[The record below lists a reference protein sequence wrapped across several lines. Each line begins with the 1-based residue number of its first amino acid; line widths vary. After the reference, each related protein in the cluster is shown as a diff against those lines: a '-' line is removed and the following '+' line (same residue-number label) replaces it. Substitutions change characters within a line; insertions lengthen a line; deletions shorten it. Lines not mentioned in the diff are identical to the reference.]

1 MTVDLMRYLDKWL
14 GIPLCFIF
22 SVMNRMLRPFASK
35 KAPEQIQKILI
46 VQLSERGAVILAHS
60 AVVKVKDLFPR
71 AALYYAIFEEM
82 KESIQLLQTVPEDHI
97 FTVRAQSLTGFIMS
111 TVKMIVAVRKEKIDV
126 VLDFE
131 LFSRISTLLSY
142 LTGAPIRV
150 GFNKFCM
157 EGLYRGTLQT
167 HRVSY
172 NHLKHISLNFLS
184 LAFALREDPG
194 TIPLSKVA
202 VQTEDIQVPRVVSTP
217 DAQKEMLQK
226 LQNICPGITS
236 EKKIIVFNPNGSE
249 LLPLRRW
256 PMRNYGELAQKLLK
270 HPSVYI
276 VVTGSHSER
285 KDAAMFCESLR
296 NNRCINLAGETS
308 FRELID
314 LYALADLLVSNDSGP
329 PNVASLTDI
338 KVLVFFGPETP
349 ACYKPLGE
357 HVEVLYADLL
367 CSPCVSAY
375 NHRKSACRD
384 NRCLQVIAVDEVYEK
399 IITLIPDCGVKAV

>member
-22 SVMNRMLRPFASK
+22 SVMNRALRPFATK
-35 KAPEQIQKILI
+35 KAPEQIKKILI

-60 AVVKVKDLFPR
+60 AVVKVKELFPQ

-82 KESIQLLQTVPEDHI
+82 KESIQLLQTVPDDHI
-97 FTVRAQSLTGFIMS
+97 LTVRSDSLAGFIMS
-111 TVKMIVAVRKEKIDV
+111 TVKMIGAVRKEKMDV
-126 VLDFE
+126 VIDFE

-142 LTGAPIRV
+142 LTGARIRV
-150 GFNKFCM
+150 GFNKFYM

-167 HRVSY
+167 HRVLY

-184 LAFALREDPG
+184 LAYALREDPA

-202 VQTEDIQVPRVVSTP
+202 VQTNDIQVPGIASAP
-217 DAQKEMLQK
+217 DAQKKMLQK
-226 LQNICPGITS
+226 LQRVCPEITR
-236 EKKIIVFNPNGSE
+236 EKTIIVFNPNGSE

-256 PMRNYGELAQKLLK
+256 PMKNYGELAQKLLK
-270 HPSVYI
+270 NPSVYI
-276 VVTGSHSER
+276 VVTGSKSER
-285 KDAAMFCESLR
+285 KDAAMFCDALR
-296 NNRCINLAGETS
+296 NRRCINLAGETS

-357 HVEVLYADLL
+357 NVEVLYADLL

-375 NHRKSACRD
+375 NHRKSPCRD
-384 NRCLQVIAVDEVYEK
+384 NKCLQVITVDEVYER
-399 IITLIPDCGVKAV
+399 ISTLIPDCVLEAV

>member
-1 MTVDLMRYLDKWL
+1 MTVDLMRYLDKWM

-22 SVMNRMLRPFASK
+22 SVMNRILRPFASQ
-35 KAPEQIQKILI
+35 KAPEQIKKILI

-60 AVVKVKDLFPR
+60 AVVKVKKLFPQ
-71 AALYYAIFEEM
+71 ATLYYAIFEEM
-82 KESIQLLQTVPEDHI
+82 KESIQLLQTVPDDRI
-97 FTVRAQSLTGFIMS
+97 LTVRSQSLAGFIMS
-111 TVKMIVAVRKEKIDV
+111 TIKMIVAVRKEKIDV

-142 LTGAPIRV
+142 LTGARIRV
-150 GFNKFCM
+150 GFNKFYM

-167 HRVSY
+167 HRVLY

-184 LAFALREDPG
+184 LAYALREDSG

-202 VQTEDIQVPRVVSTP
+202 VQAEDIQVPGVASPP
-217 DAQKEMLQK
+217 DSQKKMLQK
-226 LQNICPGITS
+226 LQHVCPEITS
-236 EKKIIVFNPNGSE
+236 EKTIIVFNPNGSE
-249 LLPLRRW
+249 LMPLRRW
-256 PMRNYGELAQKLLK
+256 PMKNYGELAQKLLRN
-270 HPSVYI
+270 PSVYI
-276 VVTGSHSER
+276 VVTGSQSER
-285 KDAAMFCESLR
+285 KDAAMFCDALR
-296 NNRCINLAGETS
+296 NRRCINLAGETS

-329 PNVASLTDI
+329 PNVASLTNI

-357 HVEVLYADLL
+357 NVEVLYADLL

-375 NHRKSACRD
+375 NHRKSPCRD
-384 NRCLQVIAVDEVYEK
+384 NRCLQVITVDEVYER
-399 IITLIPDCGVKAV
+399 IITLIPDCVLKAV

>member
-1 MTVDLMRYLDKWL
+1 MTVDLMRYLDRWM

-22 SVMNRMLRPFASK
+22 SVMHRMLRPFATK
-35 KAPEQIQKILI
+35 KAPEQVQKILI

-60 AVVKVKDLFPR
+60 AVVKVKELFPH

-82 KESIQLLQTVPEDHI
+82 KESIQLLQTVPDDHI
-97 FTVRAQSLTGFIMS
+97 FTVRSASLAGFIMS
-111 TVKMIVAVRKEKIDV
+111 TVKMIVAVRKEGMDV

-131 LFSRISTLLSY
+131 LFSRISALLSY
-142 LTGAPIRV
+142 LTGARIRV
-150 GFNKFCM
+150 GFNKFYM

-194 TIPLSKVA
+194 RIPLSKVA
-202 VQTEDIQVPRVVSTP
+202 VQAGDIKVPRIASAP
-217 DAQKEMLQK
+217 DAQKKMLQK
-226 LQNICPGITS
+226 LQRVCPEITC
-236 EKKIIVFNPNGSE
+236 EKTIIVFNPNGSA

-256 PMRNYGELAQKLLK
+256 PMKNYGELAQKLLK
-270 HPSVYI
+270 NPSVYI
-276 VVTGSHSER
+276 VVTGSKSER
-285 KDAAMFCESLR
+285 KDAALFCDALR
-296 NNRCINLAGETS
+296 NRRCINLAGETS

-314 LYALADLLVSNDSGP
+314 LYSIAHLLVSNDSGP
-329 PNVASLTDI
+329 PNVASLTSI
-338 KVLVFFGPETP
+338 KVIVFFGPETP

-357 HVEVLYADLL
+357 NVEVLYSDLL

-375 NHRKSACRD
+375 NHRKSACSD
-384 NRCLQVIAVDEVYEK
+384 NKCLQVITVDEVYER
-399 IITLIPDCGVKAV
+399 IITLLPDCVLKAV